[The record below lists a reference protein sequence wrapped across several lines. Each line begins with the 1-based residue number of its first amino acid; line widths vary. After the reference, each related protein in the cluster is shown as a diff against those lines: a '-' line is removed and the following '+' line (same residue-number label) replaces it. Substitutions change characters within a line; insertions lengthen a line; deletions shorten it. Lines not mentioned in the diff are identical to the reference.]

1 MGRESRRRLL
11 YAAGGAPP
19 AAPPRPLGPGQVPP
33 LDVSA
38 VRRLRGP
45 LSVSVARPSA
55 ARPWAPPL
63 EEGGG
68 AETDVIDGAIERALR
83 CRGNLWSAIGAERD
97 ASPAEMRAAIRAARR
112 ATHPD
117 RAQPEWRRRA
127 TEASAIVAQAG
138 EVLGD
143 AHRRRLYDLAGG
155 NLAEYE
161 AAELEGQRAEQQR
174 EQQRADEAA
183 AVAVAAAAWP
193 A

>member
-1 MGRESRRRLL
+1 
-11 YAAGGAPP
+11 
-19 AAPPRPLGPGQVPP
+19 
-33 LDVSA
+33 
-38 VRRLRGP
+38 
-45 LSVSVARPSA
+45 
-55 ARPWAPPL
+55 
-63 EEGGG
+63 
-68 AETDVIDGAIERALR
+68 
-83 CRGNLWSAIGAERD
+83 
-97 ASPAEMRAAIRAARR
+97 MRAAIRAARR

-143 AHRRRLYDLAGG
+143 THRRRLYDRAGG

-174 EQQRADEAA
+174 EQQRADEP
-183 AVAVAAAAWP
+183 AAAAEAAERRRRSAAEFAERMDASRAARRP

>member
-45 LSVSVARPSA
+45 LSVSVARPNA

-97 ASPAEMRAAIRAARR
+97 ATQAEMRAAIRAARR
-112 ATHPD
+112 ATHTAEIAQQRT
-117 RAQPEWRRRA
+117 RACTFVHMHCRPARSRMCVYIVGIKPSCDGTWRVLRVGRRRE
-127 TEASAIVAQAG
+127 TVQYERS
-138 EVLGD
+138 D
-143 AHRRRLYDLAGG
+143 ADSR
-155 NLAEYE
+155 
-161 AAELEGQRAEQQR
+161 
-174 EQQRADEAA
+174 
-183 AVAVAAAAWP
+183 VK
-193 A
+193 